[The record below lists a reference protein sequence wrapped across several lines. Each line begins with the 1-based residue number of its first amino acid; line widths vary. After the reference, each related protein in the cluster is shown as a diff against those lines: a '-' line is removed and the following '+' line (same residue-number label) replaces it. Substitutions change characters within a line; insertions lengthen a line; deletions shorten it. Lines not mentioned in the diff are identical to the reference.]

1 MDNIMK
7 STLVF
12 NLFFAL
18 GILFSLSI
26 LGQEK
31 IIADESNLIVTDDI
45 FGGDYQY
52 FSGNTIQSDRSVSNN
67 AHVIYSAC
75 NLIKLTKGFKVERDS
90 YFKAS
95 IKDCELV
102 LAELANDNNLKDM
115 GKSTLPEVAGQ
126 VSFDIY
132 PNVTDGI
139 FYVDCNG
146 YKDETPDLRIYN
158 SSGILVY
165 TNADLKPGITEI
177 NLLGLPQGIYILKAE
192 TTQKTFLER
201 VILK

>member
-1 MDNIMK
+1 MNNRMK

-12 NLFFAL
+12 NLFLAL
-18 GILFSLSI
+18 GILFSQCI

-31 IIADESNLIVTDDI
+31 IIANETDLIVTDDI

-52 FSGNTIQSDRSVSNN
+52 LSGNTIQSDRIVSGN
-67 AHVIYSAC
+67 AHVTYSAC
-75 NLIKLTKGFKVERDS
+75 NLIKLTRGFKVERNS

-95 IKDCELV
+95 TKDCGKI
-102 LAELANDNNLKDM
+102 LAELANDNLKAMDKPTLQEVS
-115 GKSTLPEVAGQ
+115 GK

-139 FYVDCNG
+139 FYVDCAG
-146 YKDETPDLRIYN
+146 YKKDEIPDLRIYN
-158 SSGILVY
+158 SSGTLVY
-165 TNADLKPGITEI
+165 TNADLSLGITEI
-177 NLLGLPQGIYILKAE
+177 SLTGIPQGIYILKAE
-192 TTQKTFLER
+192 TTQKVFLER